1 MRTPTHRLSYK
12 ILASRLELFL
22 DRRAIT
28 LLLLTLLI
36 FAPSSLFFT
45 QSSTNDS
52 PNSNEPTN
60 ALSINPEV
68 PVSFATVQN
77 STSLLPNPYE
87 IYQKEP
93 APMGIADYG
102 IGPKGIPYAYNSR
115 SFLGSASIQ
124 GFLISATSGKSGSGP
139 ITLQMNLNLK
149 FDNNGSTYVYWV
161 QNVMSVSNASNYVSF
176 VDNVWNFS
184 SPKADVYASALTGS
198 GSIGSYGT
206 TYFYYDQAASN
217 LPGNDIS
224 MPANFDVRLMMNSS
238 TNQYG
243 HPVVHFLYNDG
254 YGWVT
259 YDTVTF
265 IFAGKVISS
274 PSFLVSGRSY
284 EPTGYT
290 FYDAELVMG
299 GSDGGQAYGI
309 QSNVRLELEYFNGD
323 NFQMITNAYNFGS
336 DTAETIGNVSGIY
349 EFYPQNGTLFSNV
362 TSGNCS
368 LGPLYLSTQICILNI
383 TSPMSN
389 GVLVD
394 NSTPYSFEN
403 RDINVTIGPS
413 VYSNVDGYY
422 PFKIYTD
429 SGSLVWSKDLK
440 LYAGEYLPVDVHS
453 YDITFT
459 ETSLPAGMTWYLN
472 LSNGQSFES
481 TTSSITIYLCN
492 GTYSFT
498 AAPSSINY
506 LSSTGSFTVAGTTIA
521 VDVQFSAVQLRT
533 YSVNFI
539 ESGLSPEVNWSV
551 TLSGTTLS
559 SSSRNITFIVLNGTY
574 SYSIASSDKEYV
586 PSPSSGSLTINGVN
600 VTINVSFT
608 LVTYDVTFSE
618 NGLPSGTSWF
628 LNFTGGQ
635 SLSSEGTEIIVLEP
649 NGTYYFTVETSNK
662 QYSASSGFIVVKGKS
677 LQEMISFA
685 LVKYPVVFV
694 QSGLPGGLLWTVLFD
709 NVTRVSTNELVFEV
723 PNGTYHFTVFNISGF
738 NANTYADSITVN
750 GNSVSY
756 HISWTLVS
764 YSVTLYGNGIPSGVQ
779 WSATINGTTF
789 YGVHIN
795 ATLNSTTPQMIF
807 ELPNGTYS
815 YSVQMPRG
823 YRITNGNGNIAING
837 TTIEEHVTVVGPV
850 NYSLIAIFA
859 MILVFIAAIGTT
871 LVIKYRGKS
880 TLARE
885 DRFIKK
891 RK

>member
-1 MRTPTHRLSYK
+1 MSTHSLSYK
-12 ILASRLELFL
+12 ILADGLELFH

-45 QSSTNDS
+45 QNPANNS
-52 PNSNEPTN
+52 PNPGGSTN
-60 ALSINPEV
+60 ALSINSGV
-68 PVSFATVQN
+68 PISFATVKN

-102 IGPKGIPYAYNSR
+102 IGPRGIPYSYNSQ

-124 GFLISATSGKSGSGP
+124 GFLISSASGNSGSGP
-139 ITLQMNLNLK
+139 ITLQMNLNLE

-161 QNVMSVSNASNYVSF
+161 QDVMTVSNASNYVSF

-184 SPKADVYASALTGS
+184 SPKADVYASALTGN
-198 GSIGSYGT
+198 GSIGSYGS

-224 MPANFDVRLMMNSS
+224 MPANFDIRLMMNSS

-259 YDTVTF
+259 YDTVTL
-265 IFAGKVISS
+265 IFASKVVSS
-274 PSFLVSGRSY
+274 PSFLVNGRSY

-299 GSDGGQAYGI
+299 GSDRGQASGI
-309 QSNVRLELEYFNGD
+309 QSNVRLELEYFNGN
-323 NFQMITNAYNFGS
+323 NFQMIANAYNFGS
-336 DTAETIGNVSGIY
+336 DTAETIGNVSEIS

-362 TSGNCS
+362 TFGNGS

-383 TSPMSN
+383 TSPISN

-394 NSTPYSFEN
+394 NSTSYSFEN
-403 RDINVTIGPS
+403 GDVNITIGPS
-413 VYSNVDGYY
+413 VYSTVDGYY
-422 PFKIYTD
+422 SFKINTD
-429 SGSLVWSKDLK
+429 HGSLVWSKDVK
-440 LYAGEYLPVDVHS
+440 LYAGEYLPIDIHS

-459 ETSLPAGMTWYLN
+459 EMSLPAGTLWYLN
-472 LSNGQSFES
+472 LSSGQSFES
-481 TTSSITIYLCN
+481 TTSSITIYLSN

-498 AAPSSINY
+498 ATPSSSNY
-506 LSSTGSFTVAGTTIA
+506 LSSTGSFAVTGTAITVDI
-521 VDVQFSAVQLRT
+521 QFSAVQLRT
-533 YSVNFI
+533 YSVNFA
-539 ESGLSPEVNWSV
+539 EFGLSQQAKWSV
-551 TLSGTTLS
+551 TLSGTILS
-559 SSSRNITFIVLNGTY
+559 SSSRNITFIVPNGTY
-574 SYSIASSDKEYV
+574 SYTIASSDNEYV
-586 PSPSSGSLTINGVN
+586 PSPSSGSVTINGSN

-608 LVTYDVTFSE
+608 LVTYDITFTE

-628 LNFTGGQ
+628 LNFTDGR
-635 SLSSEGTEIIVLEP
+635 SFSSGGTEILVLEP
-649 NGTYYFTVETSNK
+649 NGTYSFSVETSNK
-662 QYSASSGFIVVKGKS
+662 QYSASGGSFVVKGKS
-677 LQEMISFA
+677 LQEMISFS
-685 LVKYPVVFV
+685 LVEYPVVFV
-694 QSGLPGGLLWTVLFD
+694 ESGLLGGLPWTVVFG
-709 NVTRVSTNELVFEV
+709 NATKVSTNESVFDV
-723 PNGTYHFTVFNISGF
+723 PNGTYHFTVSTISGF
-738 NANTYADSITVN
+738 KANTYADSITVN
-750 GNSVSY
+750 GSSIIY
-756 HISWTLVS
+756 HVSWTLVS
-764 YSVTLYGNGIPSGVQ
+764 YSITLHGNGIPSGVQ

-789 YGVHIN
+789 YGVHIS

-815 YSVQMPRG
+815 YSVQMPQG
-823 YRITNGNGNIAING
+823 YRIRNGNGNISING
-837 TTIEEHVTVVGPV
+837 TTIEEHVTVTGSVD
-850 NYSLIAIFA
+850 YSLIATFA
-859 MILVFIAAIGTT
+859 VIIVLIAVISIT
-871 LVIKYRGKS
+871 LVIRYRGKS

-885 DRFIKK
+885 DRFLKK